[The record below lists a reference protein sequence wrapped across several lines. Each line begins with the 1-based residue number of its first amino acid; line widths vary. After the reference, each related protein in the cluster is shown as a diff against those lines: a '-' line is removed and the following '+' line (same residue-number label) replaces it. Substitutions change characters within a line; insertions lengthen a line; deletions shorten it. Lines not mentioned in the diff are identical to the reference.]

1 MIAKN
6 INPFPV
12 SGYHGAEL
20 FCNREK
26 EIKSLIRNIENG
38 VNTTLISIRRMGKT
52 GTILHLFEQLKHEN
66 EITCIYAD
74 LYASR
79 NFKDFTENIALS
91 IHNAIPENKSIGK
104 QFMKVLKSLNPV
116 LSFDSLT
123 GSPELH
129 FEYIQPKQYEY
140 SLSALFKFLDMQKK
154 TIVFAMDEFQQIA
167 TYPETN
173 TEAVLRTLFQHLKNV
188 RFIFSGS
195 NKHLINEVFSSSKRP
210 FFGSTQMLS
219 LSNIPK
225 KIYLSFIKSKFKLFK
240 RNISDEALVFIADW
254 TKLHTFYTQALCNR
268 IFADKYHKIE
278 LEEVKQSCARILI
291 ENEASYYQ
299 FRNLLTPLQ
308 WQFLKAIAKE
318 EKVFQPNSKNFI
330 QKYQLGTQ
338 ANAQRALAS
347 LLNKEMI
354 YQGNEDSRSYYAVYD
369 CFLSRWLQHK

>member
-1 MIAKN
+1 MIVKN
-6 INPFPV
+6 TNPFPV
-12 SGYHGAEL
+12 SGYHGSEL
-20 FCNREK
+20 FCDREK

-52 GTILHLFEQLKHEN
+52 GTILHLFEELKHEN
-66 EITCIYAD
+66 ELNCIYVD
-74 LYASR
+74 LYATR
-79 NFKDFTENIALS
+79 TFKDLTENIALS
-91 IHNAIPENKSIGK
+91 IHNAIPENKSLGK
-104 QFMKVLKSLNPV
+104 RFMKILKSLNPI

-123 GSPELH
+123 GNPELH
-129 FEYIQPKQYEY
+129 FEYAQPKQYEY
-140 SLSALFKFLDMQKK
+140 SLSALFKFLDMQQK

-173 TEAVLRTLFQHLKNV
+173 TEAILRTQFQHLKNI

-219 LSNIPK
+219 LSNIPQK
-225 KIYLSFIKSKFKLFK
+225 KYLSFIKSKFELSK
-240 RNISDEALVFIADW
+240 RAISDEALAFIADW

-268 IFADKYHKIE
+268 IFANKYHKIGIG
-278 LEEVKQSCARILI
+278 EVKESCAQILI

-318 EKVFQPNSKNFI
+318 EKVFQPNSKHFI

-338 ANAQRALAS
+338 ANAQRALTS
-347 LLNKEMI
+347 LINKEMI
-354 YQGNEDSRSYYAVYD
+354 YQGNDDNKSYYAVYD
-369 CFLSRWLQHK
+369 CFLMRWLQHK